1 MKAKLTLALPLALLL
16 LGALGCG
23 QQTKAAEEDQAN
35 IDRLVKEGIGTGPQG
50 GMTQQQGAPASGAVE
65 PP

>member
-1 MKAKLTLALPLALLL
+1 MKAKLIIALFALAM
-16 LGALGCG
+16 LGTLGCG
-23 QQTKAAEEDQAN
+23 APTKAEEQDKAN

-50 GMTQQQGAPASGAVE
+50 GLTQQEGAPASGAVE